1 MSGAGSGYDLS
12 VTTFSPEGR
21 VFQVEYA
28 GKAVDNGVPSV
39 GVACKDG
46 AILAVEKPEE
56 TKMMLPGSNR
66 RIFTVAKHV
75 GMAVP
80 GKLPDGRQIVS
91 RAQQEC
97 ENYKRFY
104 GNTIPTKVLSD
115 RLANY
120 CHAFSLYWHLRP
132 LGSAALTASYDDNGP
147 HIYLSET
154 NGVSYRYYGIAVGKG
169 RQGIKTELERLKL
182 GNMTCREALK
192 TVCKCLIKQRDDQGS
207 KKFEIEMAWICD
219 ESDRQFVRVPEDVA
233 KEAEDAAKREI
244 EQEDEDSSD
253 MES

>member
-1 MSGAGSGYDLS
+1 MSGVGSGYDLS

-28 GKAVDNGVPSV
+28 GKATDNGVPCV
-39 GVACKDG
+39 GVCCKDG

-56 TKMMLPGSNR
+56 TKMMLPQSNR
-66 RIFTVAKHV
+66 RIFTVSRHC

-91 RAQQEC
+91 RAHQEA
-97 ENYKRFY
+97 EQYKRFY
-104 GNTIPTKVLSD
+104 GETIPTKVLCD
-115 RLANY
+115 RLANF
-120 CHAFSLYWHLRP
+120 CHVFSLYWSLRP
-132 LGSAALTASYDDNGP
+132 LGSAALTASFDDQGP

-182 GNMTCREALK
+182 GEMTTREALK
-192 TVCKCLIKQRDDQGS
+192 VVCKCLMRQRDES
-207 KKFEIEMAWICD
+207 SNKKYEIELAWIS
-219 ESDRQFVRVPEDVA
+219 EETGREFQRVPEDLA
-233 KEAEDAAKREI
+233 KQTVEDAKKEI
-244 EQEDEDSSD
+244 EQEDSDSD
-253 MES
+253 MEA

>member
-1 MSGAGSGYDLS
+1 
-12 VTTFSPEGR
+12 V
-21 VFQVEYA
+21 
-28 GKAVDNGVPSV
+28 AVV

-80 GKLPDGRQIVS
+80 GKLPDGRQMVS
-91 RAQQEC
+91 RAQQEA

-104 GNTIPTKVLSD
+104 GTTIPTKVLSD

-132 LGSAALTASYDDNGP
+132 LGSAALTASYDDQGP

-182 GNMTCREALK
+182 GNLSCREALK
-192 TVCKCLIKQRDDQGS
+192 IVCKCLIKQRDDTS
-207 KKFEIEMAWICD
+207 NKKFEIELAWISD
-219 ESDRQFVRVPEDVA
+219 ETNKQFVRVPKELA
-233 KEAEDAAKREI
+233 KESEDEAKKEI
-244 EQEDEDSSD
+244 EQEDEDSDD